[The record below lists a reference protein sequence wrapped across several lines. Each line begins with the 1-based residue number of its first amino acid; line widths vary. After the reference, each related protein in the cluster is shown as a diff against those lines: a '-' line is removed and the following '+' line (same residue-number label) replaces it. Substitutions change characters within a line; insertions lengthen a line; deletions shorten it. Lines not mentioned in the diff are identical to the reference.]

1 MSSIHIMEYYSAIE
15 EWSLAICD
23 NMDGLRG
30 IMLGGINQR
39 KTNIT
44 TTWSHLHGKSKNTNK
59 TKTDTEIPE
68 GKGLRLK
75 EIKS

>member
-1 MSSIHIMEYYSAIE
+1 MMEYYSATE

-30 IMLGGINQR
+30 IMYSGLNQR

-44 TTWSHLHGKSKNTNK
+44 TTWSHYIKSKNTNK
-59 TKTDTEIPE
+59 AKTDTEIPE

-75 EIKS
+75 EIESANFRL

>member
-1 MSSIHIMEYYSAIE
+1 
-15 EWSLAICD
+15 
-23 NMDGLRG
+23 MDGLRG
-30 IMLGGINQR
+30 IMLGGLNQR

-44 TTWSHLHGKSKNTNK
+44 TMWSHLHGKSKNTNK

-75 EIKS
+75 EIERYEPPIIKLTSHRMLHCT

>member
-1 MSSIHIMEYYSAIE
+1 
-15 EWSLAICD
+15 
-23 NMDGLRG
+23 MDGLRG

-44 TTWSHLHGKSKNTNK
+44 TTWSHLHGESKNTNK
-59 TKTDTEIPE
+59 TKTDSEIPE

-75 EIKS
+75 EIKWYKSPVIK